1 MKASFDHVK
10 INVSDTDFYREL
22 LTYLGFRIVKEHVS
36 GFGATDGRIDGVWV
50 SKAPQKYI
58 REINFQTTGLNH
70 LAFNVESK
78 EEVDKFYKDYLVT
91 RKISVLHEPKE
102 YPQYVSG
109 YYAVFFE
116 DPDHI
121 KLEVV
126 YKP

>member
-10 INVSDTDFYREL
+10 INVSDPNFYKDL
-22 LTYLGFRIVKEHVS
+22 LNYFGFRIVKEYAG
-36 GFGATDGRIDGVWV
+36 GFGATDGKIDGVWV
-50 SKAPQKYI
+50 FRTPKKYT
-58 REINFQTTGLNH
+58 RKINFQTTGLNH

-91 RKISVLHEPKE
+91 RKIPVLHEPKE